1 VADRLPDRMDAET
14 LVAIGEACALTGLSP
29 RTVRYYEEVGLLEG
43 VRRQVGGRRVYA
55 SQDIE
60 RLRFIQRLK
69 ALGLSLG
76 EIKDLSAIYA
86 IAGSTRAMLEKLE
99 DLLSTRL
106 SDLDS
111 RIAELMTLR
120 DDMSKYRD
128 HVDARI
134 ASLRRDRAEE
144 SQS

>member
-1 VADRLPDRMDAET
+1 MEPEE

-43 VRRQVGGRRVYA
+43 VRRRVGGRRVYA

-60 RLRFIQRLK
+60 RLRFVQRLK
-69 ALGLSLG
+69 ALGLTLL
-76 EIKDLSAIYA
+76 EIRDLSAIYA
-86 IAGSTRAMLEKLE
+86 IAGSTRAMLQKLE
-99 DLLSTRL
+99 ELLSTRL
-106 SDLDS
+106 CDLDS

-134 ASLRRDRAEE
+134 ASLRRGRAEE
-144 SQS
+144 SES

>member
-1 VADRLPDRMDAET
+1 MESEVL
-14 LVAIGEACALTGLSP
+14 LSIGQACEKTGLSA
-29 RTVRYYEEVGLLEG
+29 RTVRYYEEVGLLAG
-43 VRRQVGGRRVYA
+43 VRRRAGGRRVYGA
-55 SQDIE
+55 SDLE

-69 ALGLSLG
+69 ALGLTLG
-76 EIKDLSAIYA
+76 EIKELSSIYA
-86 IAGSTRAMLEKLE
+86 IGGSTLAMLEKLE
-99 DLLSTRL
+99 EQLSGRL

-134 ASLRRDRAEE
+134 GSLRRGSRKGEG
-144 SQS
+144 QT